1 MHQQSGVSGAKGPK
15 SGGIVLEEAAKV
27 IGGVTGE
34 LLFFARSFLLGFL
47 LRLSYE
53 PLILVRKLFRH
64 PKLVVDV
71 QDILFW
77 TVGSF
82 LMFGLLFREN
92 NGTPRLFSL
101 VGILA
106 GMILYQLGPGRL
118 TGALFNKLRRKSREW
133 KRIYQEKRKGRI
145 QKRKERIQKHKDR
158 IQKHKDRI
166 QKRKDRLQEQKVAAR
181 QQKKHRPEAKNEKK
195 RLKKEQKDSMIKRQD
210 EHSRNKRGEDSDRKN
225 GSPQESQS
233 QVDRTGTRDSD
244 PRKRDDLDR
253 RKQSGR
259 AKRTEP
265 GAAKAPRRADRKGRG
280 AQRRT

>member
-1 MHQQSGVSGAKGPK
+1 M
-15 SGGIVLEEAAKV
+15 EETAKV
-27 IGGVTGE
+27 IGGVAGE

-47 LRLSYE
+47 LRLGYE

-64 PKLVVDV
+64 PKLFVNV

-77 TVGSF
+77 TAGSF
-82 LMFGLLFREN
+82 LMFGMLFREN

-118 TGALFNKLRRKSREW
+118 TGALFEKLRRKSREW
-133 KRIYQEKRKGRI
+133 KRIYQEKREKRI
-145 QKRKERIQKHKDR
+145 QKRKNRIQKRKDR
-158 IQKHKDRI
+158 IQKHKDKL
-166 QKRKDRLQEQKVAAR
+166 QKQKDAAK
-181 QQKKHRPEAKNEKK
+181 QQKNIAQRRKMEKK
-195 RLKKEQKDSMIKRQD
+195 RLKKTRKNSMIKRQD
-210 EHSRNKRGEDSDRKN
+210 EHSRNKRGEDSDRKD

-244 PRKRDDLDR
+244 PLKRDDLDR

-265 GAAKAPRRADRKGRG
+265 GAAKAPRGADREGTG

>member
-1 MHQQSGVSGAKGPK
+1 M
-15 SGGIVLEEAAKV
+15 EEAAKV

-47 LRLSYE
+47 LRLGYE
-53 PLILVRKLFRH
+53 PLILLRKLFRH
-64 PKLVVDV
+64 PKLLVNV

-77 TVGSF
+77 TAGSF
-82 LMFGLLFREN
+82 LMFGMLFREN

-101 VGILA
+101 VGLLA

-118 TGALFNKLRRKSREW
+118 TGALFEKLRRKSREW
-133 KRIYQEKRKGRI
+133 KRIYQEKRKKRI
-145 QKRKERIQKHKDR
+145 QKRENRIQKYKDR

-166 QKRKDRLQEQKVAAR
+166 QKHRDRLQKQKDAAR
-181 QQKKHRPEAKNEKK
+181 QQKNIAERRKMEKK
-195 RLKKEQKDSMIKRQD
+195 RLKKTRKNSMIKRQD
-210 EHSRNKRGEDSDRKN
+210 EHSRNKRGEDSDRKD

-244 PRKRDDLDR
+244 PLKRDDLDR

-265 GAAKAPRRADRKGRG
+265 GAAKAPRGADRKGTG

>member
-77 TVGSF
+77 TAGSF
-82 LMFGLLFREN
+82 LMFGLLLREN

-133 KRIYQEKRKGRI
+133 KRIYQEKRKDRI
-145 QKRKERIQKHKDR
+145 QKRKDR

>member
-133 KRIYQEKRKGRI
+133 KRIYQEKRKDRI
-145 QKRKERIQKHKDR
+145 QKRKDR

>member
-1 MHQQSGVSGAKGPK
+1 M
-15 SGGIVLEEAAKV
+15 EEAAKV

-47 LRLSYE
+47 LRLGYE
-53 PLILVRKLFRH
+53 PLILLRKLFRH
-64 PKLVVDV
+64 PKLLVNV

-77 TVGSF
+77 TAGSF
-82 LMFGLLFREN
+82 LMFGMLFREN

-106 GMILYQLGPGRL
+106 GMILYQLGPGHL
-118 TGALFNKLRRKSREW
+118 TGALFNELRRKSREW
-133 KRIYQEKRKGRI
+133 KRIHQEKRKKCIQKRENRI
-145 QKRKERIQKHKDR
+145 QKRKDR
-158 IQKHKDRI
+158 IQKHKDKL
-166 QKRKDRLQEQKVAAR
+166 QKQKDAVR
-181 QQKKHRPEAKNEKK
+181 QQKNIAQRRKMEKK

-244 PRKRDDLDR
+244 PLKRDDLDR

-265 GAAKAPRRADRKGRG
+265 SAAEAPRRADRKGRS

>member
-1 MHQQSGVSGAKGPK
+1 M
-15 SGGIVLEEAAKV
+15 EEAAKV

-47 LRLSYE
+47 LRLGYE

-64 PKLVVDV
+64 PKLFVDL

-77 TVGSF
+77 TAGSF

-118 TGALFNKLRRKSREW
+118 TGWLFDKLGRKSREW
-133 KRIYQEKRKGRI
+133 KKTYREVRAKKREARKKQREVREKQREA
-145 QKRKERIQKHKDR
+145 KEKQREAREKHD
-158 IQKHKDRI
+158 D
-166 QKRKDRLQEQKVAAR
+166 A
-181 QQKKHRPEAKNEKK
+181 QKKHAKRRKMGKK
-195 RLKKEQKDSMIKRQD
+195 RLKKEQKDSMIKRQN
-210 EHSRNKRGEDSDRKN
+210 EHSRNKRGEDSGRKN
-225 GSPQESQS
+225 GSTQESQP
-233 QVDRTGTRDSD
+233 QVDRTGLRDSG
-244 PRKRDDLDR
+244 PLKRNDLDR

-259 AKRTEP
+259 AKRREP
-265 GAAKAPRRADRKGRG
+265 GAAETP
-280 AQRRT
+280 

>member
-77 TVGSF
+77 TAGSF

-133 KRIYQEKRKGRI
+133 KRIYQEKRKDRI
-145 QKRKERIQKHKDR
+145 QKRKDR

-244 PRKRDDLDR
+244 PLKRDDLDR

>member
-1 MHQQSGVSGAKGPK
+1 M
-15 SGGIVLEEAAKV
+15 EEAAKV

-47 LRLSYE
+47 LRLGYE

-77 TVGSF
+77 TAGSF

-118 TGALFNKLRRKSREW
+118 TGALFNKLRRKSHEW
-133 KRIYQEKRKGRI
+133 KRIYQEKRKDRI
-145 QKRKERIQKHKDR
+145 QKR
-158 IQKHKDRI
+158 KDRI

-181 QQKKHRPEAKNEKK
+181 QRKNIAQRRKMEKK

-244 PRKRDDLDR
+244 PLKRDDLDR

-265 GAAKAPRRADRKGRG
+265 DAAKAPRRADRKGRS

>member
-1 MHQQSGVSGAKGPK
+1 M
-15 SGGIVLEEAAKV
+15 EEAAKV

-47 LRLSYE
+47 LRLGYE

-64 PKLVVDV
+64 PKLLVDL

-77 TVGSF
+77 TAGSF

-101 VGILA
+101 VGILV

-133 KRIYQEKRKGRI
+133 KRIYQEKRKN
-145 QKRKERIQKHKDR
+145 RIQKHKDR
-158 IQKHKDRI
+158 LQKKKD
-166 QKRKDRLQEQKVAAR
+166 AAR
-181 QQKKHRPEAKNEKK
+181 QPKNIAKRRKMEKK

-244 PRKRDDLDR
+244 PLKRDDLDR

-265 GAAKAPRRADRKGRG
+265 SAAEAPRRADRKGRS